1 MILGSNNFWC
11 NLLCMYLMKKSV
23 AQQNLILFTTSLV
36 PLSSVIIIEDVKEA
50 QVATHNNAS
59 VCVHLRLFIH
69 CFHLRRQQYTNIDC
83 CEGHS

>member
-11 NLLCMYLMKKSV
+11 NLLCMYLMKKSG

-59 VCVHLRLFIH
+59 VCVHLLEVNKCAFT
-69 CFHLRRQQYTNIDC
+69 FSSEVRQIQCTRT
-83 CEGHS
+83 EF